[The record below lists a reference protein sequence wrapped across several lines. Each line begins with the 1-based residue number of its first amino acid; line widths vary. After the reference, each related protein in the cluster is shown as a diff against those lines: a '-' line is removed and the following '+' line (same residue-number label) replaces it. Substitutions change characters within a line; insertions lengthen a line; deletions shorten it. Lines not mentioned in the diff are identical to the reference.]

1 MRTKKTVS
9 FEKLVAKAN
18 FDILV
23 GTYVHGKKDVA
34 LTKYHAITDVLLS
47 FGGYAGFG
55 FITETYSLE
64 KFMREYNTTSNRLY
78 NDEEIQMVIDAHIV
92 SLNRIADMWYNETGN
107 ALPNVIDEGVVKD
120 HDLYTE
126 WRSFSAKHLE
136 AENWVYLF

>member
-18 FDILV
+18 FDLLV

-34 LTKYHAITDVLLS
+34 LTKYNAIAGVLLS
-47 FGGYAGFG
+47 FDGYAGFG

-64 KFMREYNTTSNRLY
+64 TFLREYNTASNRLY
-78 NDEEIQMVIDAHIV
+78 SDEEIEMVLDAHTV

-107 ALPNVIDEGVVKD
+107 ALPDVIDDGIVKD
-120 HDLYTE
+120 QDLYAE